1 MNKSPKFSG
10 KSINWT
16 VILAIF
22 MTLSSA
28 YTLLDAFVIPK
39 SYVVVAQTNVDNAT
53 IELDEAELQ
62 ENADLTAL
70 NLFELDEPEIQEN
83 AGLTALNPVEPDEAE
98 IEGNA
103 DLIESNPIDEDNPI
117 SAKTLASDSQTEVI
131 MTDHAYIDAHIN
143 ISIETIEEN
152 GVVYYVADIQLSDV
166 SYLQT
171 AFAYD
176 TFGRNITQSTSEM
189 ATANN
194 AIFAINGDYYGF
206 RDTGLIIR
214 NGVLYRDFPDNS
226 LSDQSLT
233 IDSEGDFEIVDNDQA
248 SGTVLVE
255 AGILQSFSFGPT
267 LVLDGQ
273 VLATNDTTVSQDKNP
288 RTAVGQI
295 SPLHYIF
302 IVVDGRSDESDG
314 MTLQQLAQLFADRGA
329 EVAYNLDGGGSSA
342 MWLNGN
348 LINNPTS
355 GRRDGERDI
364 SDIIYI
370 GY

>member
-1 MNKSPKFSG
+1 
-10 KSINWT
+10 
-16 VILAIF
+16 

-39 SYVVVAQTNVDNAT
+39 SYVVVAQAQTENSTVEFDAAEIQETADLIVLNSVELDKAEIQENVDLT
-53 IELDEAELQ
+53 EL
-62 ENADLTAL
+62 NIV
-70 NLFELDEPEIQEN
+70 ELDEPEIQ
-83 AGLTALNPVEPDEAE
+83 
-98 IEGNA
+98 GNA
-103 DLIESNPIDEDNPI
+103 DLMESNPIDEVDPI
-117 SAKTLASDSQTEVI
+117 AANTLASEVQTEVI
-131 MTDHAYIDAHIN
+131 ITDHAYMDAHIN
-143 ISIETIEEN
+143 INIEMIEEN
-152 GVVYYVADIQLSDV
+152 GVVFYVADIQLSDV
-166 SYLQT
+166 SYLKT

-176 TFGRNITQSTSEM
+176 TFGRNITQPTSEM
-189 ATANN
+189 AAANN

-214 NGVLYRDFPDNS
+214 NGVLYRDVPENS
-226 LSDQSLT
+226 VSDQSLT
-233 IDSEGDFEIVDNDQA
+233 IDGEGNFEIVDNNQA
-248 SGTVLVE
+248 SGTLLVE

-273 VLATNDTTVSQDKNP
+273 VMATNDTAVSQDENP

-295 SPLHYIF
+295 SPLHYLF
-302 IVVDGRSDESDG
+302 IVVDGRSNTSDG
-314 MTLQQLAQLFADRGA
+314 MTLPQLAQAFVDRGA